1 MDETD
6 RGKVVRFFLSGS
18 VLCLVG
24 MFFSFYLKGFILY
37 GSQFGRKYKIIGV
50 TYMTLN
56 NQFYDVLNSEIQ
68 QRVEEKGDHLITLD
82 PALDQEKQNEQ
93 IEYLIEQGSDVI
105 ILNPVDWKGVKKGL
119 EAAKKKNIPVI
130 VVDTEVY
137 DTDLVDVTIVTDNY
151 QAGVLCAKD
160 MMERQKEGNIL
171 LLTHD
176 KTKSGRDRIQGFTDT
191 IQSHNEYKIIAM
203 EDTQGQIERSLPKV
217 EKMVEE
223 HEDIDVIMSLNDP
236 TAMGALAAL
245 DSKGYKKDVLVYG
258 VDGSPEGK
266 RLITESKMTGTAV
279 QYPRKMG
286 ASAIK
291 AAYELLAGKDV
302 DKTVTIPVKL
312 ITKENVSEYDLE
324 RWQ

>member
-1 MDETD
+1 M
-6 RGKVVRFFLSGS
+6 
-18 VLCLVG
+18 
-24 MFFSFYLKGFILY
+24 
-37 GSQFGRKYKIIGV
+37 
-50 TYMTLN
+50 
-56 NQFYDVLNSEIQ
+56 
-68 QRVEEKGDHLITLD
+68 ITLD

-93 IEYLIEQGSDVI
+93 IEYLIEQGADVI

-119 EAAKKKNIPVI
+119 EVAKKKNIPVI

-160 MMERQKEGNIL
+160 MMKRQKEANIL

-176 KTKSGRDRIQGFTDT
+176 KISREETEYRGFTDT

-245 DSKGYKKDVLVYG
+245 DSKDYKKDVLVYWG
-258 VDGSPEGK
+258 
-266 RLITESKMTGTAV
+266 
-279 QYPRKMG
+279 
-286 ASAIK
+286 
-291 AAYELLAGKDV
+291 
-302 DKTVTIPVKL
+302 
-312 ITKENVSEYDLE
+312 
-324 RWQ
+324 

>member
-1 MDETD
+1 MDDNE
-6 RGKVVRFFLSGS
+6 RSKVVKFLLTGS
-18 VLCLVG
+18 LLCLVG
-24 MFFSFYLKGFILY
+24 MFFSFYLKGFVLY
-37 GSQFGRKYKIIGV
+37 GSRFGRKHKIIGA

-56 NQFYDVLNSEIQ
+56 NQFYDALNSEIQ
-68 QRVEEKGDHLITLD
+68 QLVEDKGDHLITLD

-93 IEYLIEQGSDVI
+93 IDYLIKQGADVI
-105 ILNPVDWKGVKKGL
+105 ILNPVDWKGVQKGL
-119 EAAKKKNIPVI
+119 EEAKKNGIPVI

-151 QAGVLCAKD
+151 QAGVLCAKN
-160 MMERQKEGNIL
+160 MMERRKEANIV

-176 KTKSGRDRIQGFTDT
+176 ETKSGKDRIQGFMDT
-191 IQSHNEYKIIAM
+191 IQGHRSYKVIAT

-217 EKMVEE
+217 EKVVES
-223 HEDIDVIMSLNDP
+223 HSDIDVIMALNDP

-245 DSKGYKKDVLVYG
+245 DSKNYKENVLVYG

-266 RLITESKMTGTAV
+266 KLISEGKMTGTAL

-286 ASAIK
+286 REAVK
-291 AAYELLAGKDV
+291 AAYALLSGEDV
-302 DKTVTIPVKL
+302 EKKVTIPVEL
-312 ITKENVSEYDLE
+312 ITKENVDKYDLD

>member
-1 MDETD
+1 M
-6 RGKVVRFFLSGS
+6 
-18 VLCLVG
+18 
-24 MFFSFYLKGFILY
+24 
-37 GSQFGRKYKIIGV
+37 
-50 TYMTLN
+50 
-56 NQFYDVLNSEIQ
+56 
-68 QRVEEKGDHLITLD
+68 
-82 PALDQEKQNEQ
+82 
-93 IEYLIEQGSDVI
+93 
-105 ILNPVDWKGVKKGL
+105 
-119 EAAKKKNIPVI
+119 
-130 VVDTEVY
+130 
-137 DTDLVDVTIVTDNY
+137 VDVTIVTDNY

-160 MMERQKEGNIL
+160 MMKRQKEANIL

-266 RLITESKMTGTAV
+266 RLISESKMTGTAV

-286 ASAIK
+286 TAAIK

-312 ITKENVSEYDLE
+312 ITKDNVSEYDLE

>member
-1 MDETD
+1 
-6 RGKVVRFFLSGS
+6 
-18 VLCLVG
+18 
-24 MFFSFYLKGFILY
+24 
-37 GSQFGRKYKIIGV
+37 
-50 TYMTLN
+50 
-56 NQFYDVLNSEIQ
+56 
-68 QRVEEKGDHLITLD
+68 
-82 PALDQEKQNEQ
+82 
-93 IEYLIEQGSDVI
+93 
-105 ILNPVDWKGVKKGL
+105 
-119 EAAKKKNIPVI
+119 
-130 VVDTEVY
+130 
-137 DTDLVDVTIVTDNY
+137 
-151 QAGVLCAKD
+151 
-160 MMERQKEGNIL
+160 
-171 LLTHD
+171 
-176 KTKSGRDRIQGFTDT
+176 
-191 IQSHNEYKIIAM
+191 M

-312 ITKENVSEYDLE
+312 ITKDNVSEYDIE

>member
-6 RGKVVRFFLSGS
+6 RGKVVRFFLAGS

-93 IEYLIEQGSDVI
+93 IEYLIEQGADVI

-137 DTDLVDVTIVTDNY
+137 DTD
-151 QAGVLCAKD
+151 
-160 MMERQKEGNIL
+160 
-171 LLTHD
+171 
-176 KTKSGRDRIQGFTDT
+176 
-191 IQSHNEYKIIAM
+191 
-203 EDTQGQIERSLPKV
+203 
-217 EKMVEE
+217 
-223 HEDIDVIMSLNDP
+223 
-236 TAMGALAAL
+236 
-245 DSKGYKKDVLVYG
+245 
-258 VDGSPEGK
+258 
-266 RLITESKMTGTAV
+266 
-279 QYPRKMG
+279 
-286 ASAIK
+286 
-291 AAYELLAGKDV
+291 
-302 DKTVTIPVKL
+302 
-312 ITKENVSEYDLE
+312 
-324 RWQ
+324 W

>member
-1 MDETD
+1 M
-6 RGKVVRFFLSGS
+6 
-18 VLCLVG
+18 
-24 MFFSFYLKGFILY
+24 
-37 GSQFGRKYKIIGV
+37 
-50 TYMTLN
+50 
-56 NQFYDVLNSEIQ
+56 
-68 QRVEEKGDHLITLD
+68 
-82 PALDQEKQNEQ
+82 
-93 IEYLIEQGSDVI
+93 
-105 ILNPVDWKGVKKGL
+105 
-119 EAAKKKNIPVI
+119 
-130 VVDTEVY
+130 
-137 DTDLVDVTIVTDNY
+137 VDVTIVTDNY

-160 MMERQKEGNIL
+160 MMERQKEANIL

-266 RLITESKMTGTAV
+266 RLISESKMTGTAV

-286 ASAIK
+286 ASAIN

-312 ITKENVSEYDLE
+312 ITKDNVSEYDLE

>member
-1 MDETD
+1 MDETE
-6 RGKVVRFFLSGS
+6 RSKVARFFLTGS

-37 GSQFGRKYKIIGV
+37 GNQFGRKYKIVGA

-68 QRVEEKGDHLITLD
+68 QSVEEKGDHLITLD
-82 PALDQEKQNEQ
+82 PALNQDKQNEQ
-93 IEYLIEQGSDVI
+93 IEYLIKQGADVI
-105 ILNPVDWKGVKKGL
+105 ILNPVDWKGVRKGL
-119 EAAKKKNIPVI
+119 EAAKKKGIPVI

-137 DTDLVDVTIVTDNY
+137 DTDLVDVTVVTDNY

-160 MMERQKEGNIL
+160 MMKKRKEANIV

-176 KTKSGRDRIQGFTDT
+176 KTKSGKDRIQGFADT
-191 IQSHNEYKIIAM
+191 IKGNSAYRVIET

-217 EKMVEE
+217 EKVVES
-223 HEDIDVIMSLNDP
+223 HSDIDVIMALNDL

-245 DSKGYKKDVLVYG
+245 DSRDYKANVLVYG

-266 RLITESKMTGTAV
+266 KLISENKMTGTAV

-286 ASAIK
+286 EEVIK
-291 AAYELLAGKDV
+291 AAYNLLEGKNV
-302 DKTVTIPVKL
+302 DKTVTIPVEL
-312 ITKENVSEYDLE
+312 ITKDNVDDYDLD

>member
-6 RGKVVRFFLSGS
+6 RSKVVRFFLAGS

-37 GSQFGRKYKIIGV
+37 GSQFGRKYKIIGA

-82 PALDQEKQNEQ
+82 PALDQEKQN
-93 IEYLIEQGSDVI
+93 YLIEQGADVI

-160 MMERQKEGNIL
+160 MMKRQK
-171 LLTHD
+171 
-176 KTKSGRDRIQGFTDT
+176 DT

-266 RLITESKMTGTAV
+266 RLISESKMTGTAV

-312 ITKENVSEYDLE
+312 ITKDNVSEYDLE